1 MNKSL
6 LIISFVLI
14 SLLAIGAVSASDSSD
29 IMNDSVMQEASLD
42 VDEQLEI
49 ENLDD
54 LKDESSQEVEILS
67 GGEKETPTVIVEN
80 ITVEEYEN
88 PVIPFSVVDSNGN
101 LIPGE
106 VVVTVFGEE
115 DISKYTIVANNASGI
130 DSFKKIDFDELFEFN
145 NGLDLLDF
153 YNMIYSSMNKTNF
166 NPDLIMAGI
175 SDIYDGITLNVPRLI
190 LNLVDYSII
199 DVSQL
204 GGKIK
209 NIISGFNESNLNF
222 IYNLSAA
229 VNINKSAFAN
239 ALNISLNETVGVIKH
254 FIQNK
259 LNLTLSSK
267 IESAIS
273 NIANST
279 EIMKLHDVLTIIK
292 DTYKYNNLTMPLIVN
307 KLDNMTNG
315 TIFDARSVLHLI
327 FDDYDTKISGI
338 ASKIIKSFDVNITEA
353 IGIYKHIKDRFPVN
367 IPEVINTVA
376 YITGTNTTKISNV
389 FDGIKDIYNGIIFNK
404 TYVSTWIKSLING
417 NYTNIASKILNISQL
432 NTSSIKNG
440 FDKIIPEINIKAST
454 LFMGIAIIGAYGEF
468 NTSMILGGLD
478 KIIEGLGANVS
489 TVISK
494 MFERIGYSVSFP
506 YNSLKPGI
514 YNVSVKYFANDY
526 FNSAINTA
534 KLNIIPSEE
543 FEIHVYMGDLPEK
556 YGDDTT
562 IYIFL
567 TDGYD
572 NYISGAVNVSLNGE
586 RIGTVETDKFGYAKY
601 TLNNLTN
608 GRYSIEFEY
617 CGTVESEDF
626 SVNIPAAATNISY
639 SNMTTVTVNTDV
651 DGKIGKYFEVV
662 LKDENGK
669 ALANKEILIGY
680 DGKTYNNF
688 TDENGTYKLQ
698 INIQKA
704 GTYTIAACYLGDNIY
719 SASYITAK
727 ITVNKQTAKLT
738 AKKQT
743 YKVKAKKKT
752 LKATF
757 KSAKG
762 HAIKGKVI
770 KFTVKGKTY
779 SAKTNSKGVASVNVK
794 LAKKG
799 TYKVNVKFAG
809 DSTYN
814 KVTKKITLRLK

>member
-14 SLLAIGAVSASDSSD
+14 SLLAIGAVSASDTSN
-29 IMNDSVMQEASLD
+29 IMNDSVMQEASSD
-42 VDEQLEI
+42 IDEQLEI

-80 ITVEEYEN
+80 VTADEYES
-88 PVIPFSVVDSNGN
+88 PVIPFSVVDSNGH

-106 VVVTVFGEE
+106 VVVTVFSED
-115 DISKYTIVANNASGI
+115 DISEYTFVPGNASGI

-145 NGLDLLDF
+145 NGMGLIDF
-153 YNMIYSSMNKTNF
+153 YNMIFSSMNTTNF
-166 NPDLIMAGI
+166 NPELIMTGI
-175 SDIYDGITLNVPRLI
+175 SDIYNGITLNVSRLI
-190 LNLVDYSII
+190 LDLVDYSII
-199 DVSQL
+199 DVSQI

-229 VNINKSAFAN
+229 VNINKSAFTN
-239 ALNISLNETVGVIKH
+239 ALNISLNETVGLIKN
-254 FIQNK
+254 FLQNK

-267 IESAIS
+267 IESAIN

-292 DTYKYNNLTMPLIVN
+292 DTYKYNNLTMPIIVN
-307 KLDNMTNG
+307 KLDQLTNG
-315 TIFDARSVLHLI
+315 TIFNAQSVLHLI
-327 FDDYDTKISGI
+327 FDDFDKISGI
-338 ASKIIKSFDVNITEA
+338 ASKIIKSINANITEV
-353 IGIYKHIKDRFPVN
+353 IGIYEHIKDRFPVN
-367 IPEVINTVA
+367 ISEVINTVA
-376 YITGTNTTKISNV
+376 YITGINTTKISNI
-389 FDGIKDIYNGIIFNK
+389 FDGIKDIYNGFIFNK
-404 TYVSTWIKSLING
+404 TYVSSWIKSLIDG

-440 FDKIIPEINIKAST
+440 FDKLMPEINLKAST
-454 LFMGIAIIGAYGEF
+454 LFMGIAIIGAYGKF
-468 NTSMILGGLD
+468 NTSMILRGLD
-478 KIIEGLGANVS
+478 KIIEGFGANVS
-489 TVISK
+489 TVLSK
-494 MFERIGYSVSFP
+494 MFSRIGYHISFP
-506 YNSLKPGI
+506 YNYLKPGT
-514 YNVSVKYFANDY
+514 YNFTVKYFANDY
-526 FNSAINTA
+526 FNSAVNTA
-534 KLNIIPSEE
+534 TLNIIPQDDI
-543 FEIHVYMGDLPEK
+543 EIHVYMGGLPAK
-556 YGDDTT
+556 YGDDTPL
-562 IYIFL
+562 YIFL

-572 NYISGAVNVSLNGE
+572 NYISGVVNVSLNGE
-586 RIGTVETDKFGYAKY
+586 RIGTVETDKYGYAQY
-601 TLNNLTN
+601 ILNNLTN

-617 CGTVESEDF
+617 CSTVEGKDF
-626 SVNIPAAATNISY
+626 SVNIPAVATNISY
-639 SNMTTVTVNTDV
+639 SNMTTVTVNTNV

-669 ALANKEILIGY
+669 GLANKEILIGY
-680 DGKTYNNF
+680 NGKTYKNF

-727 ITVNKQTAKLT
+727 ITVKKQTAKLT
-738 AKKQT
+738 AKKQAS
-743 YKVKAKKKT
+743 YKVKAKKKI

-794 LAKKG
+794 LTKKG
-799 TYKVNVKFAG
+799 TYKVAVKFAG

-814 KVTKKITLRLK
+814 KVTKKISLRIK